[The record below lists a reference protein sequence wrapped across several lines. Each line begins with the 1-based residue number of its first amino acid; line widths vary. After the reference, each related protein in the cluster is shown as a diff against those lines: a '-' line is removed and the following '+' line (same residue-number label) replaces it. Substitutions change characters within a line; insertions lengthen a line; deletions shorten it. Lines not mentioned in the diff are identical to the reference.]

1 VTFPPVQKI
10 PLRTPAV
17 TDAMIESLWIKA
29 QDTVTY
35 TYAYFDSR
43 NIYYTVIALIGI
55 AYAYH
60 IVLLKEHPGAPPLV
74 KSWIPFFGTAF
85 SFIRNPEKY
94 VLQCR
99 QRYGDMF
106 TLYMVGKRLHVVCD
120 PFIGIPSIYKRDK
133 TFSFSVVNKVFGLQY
148 LGRPEKMLGHTE
160 YEAANRALFV
170 PLLLAQD
177 QVNILIT
184 EFNKNLQPI
193 ILREV
198 NELQR
203 QGKFGENG
211 QPFSLDT
218 WICKVMFECS
228 GKTLFGETWPEGETF
243 FQDWKTWDDAMHPML
258 KGYPSIFTRKARLA
272 RERYYERILDMFKR
286 PLIGAS
292 KLIRAKV
299 EVYFFLKAGSN
310 CSWLSDSVIP

>member
-1 VTFPPVQKI
+1 MFE
-10 PLRTPAV
+10 L
-17 TDAMIESLWIKA
+17 LWIKA
-29 QDTVTY
+29 QHIATY
-35 TYAYFDSR
+35 TYAYVDSR
-43 NIYYTVIALIGI
+43 AIYYTVIALIGI
-55 AYAYH
+55 AYAH
-60 IVLLKEHPGAPPLV
+60 HVVLLKEHPGAPPLV

-85 SFIRNPEKY
+85 SFMRNPEKF

-133 TFSFSVVNKVFGLQY
+133 TFCISAVNRAFGLRY
-148 LGRPEKMLGHTE
+148 LGRPERMLDHPE
-160 YEAANRALFV
+160 YETANRALFV

-177 QVNILIT
+177 QVNILMT

-211 QPFSLDT
+211 QPFSMDT

-228 GKTLFGETWPEGETF
+228 GKTVFGETWPEDEKF
-243 FQDWKTWDDAMHPML
+243 FQDWKTWDDALYSML
-258 KGYPSIFTRKARLA
+258 KGYPSIFTRKARKA
-272 RERYYERILDMFKR
+272 RERYYERLLDMFKR
-286 PLIGAS
+286 PLVGPS
-292 KLIRAKV
+292 KLIREKM
-299 EVYFFLKAGSN
+299 EVLYFL
-310 CSWLSDSVIP
+310 L

>member
-1 VTFPPVQKI
+1 VHTSAI
-10 PLRTPAV
+10 TG
-17 TDAMIESLWIKA
+17 AMFESLWIKA
-29 QDTVTY
+29 QHIATY
-35 TYAYFDSR
+35 TYACVDSR
-43 NIYYTVIALIGI
+43 AIYYTVIALIGI

-60 IVLLKEHPGAPPLV
+60 LVLLKENPGAPPLV

-85 SFIRNPEKY
+85 SFMRNPEKY

-106 TLYMVGKRLHVVCD
+106 TLYMAGKRLHVVCD
-120 PFIGIPSIYKRDK
+120 PFIGIPSVYNREK
-133 TFSFSVVNKVFGLQY
+133 TFCFSAVSRGFGLRFFGQS
-148 LGRPEKMLGHTE
+148 EKMLDHTE

-184 EFNKNLQPI
+184 EFNKNLQSI
-193 ILREV
+193 ILREIK
-198 NELQR
+198 ELQR

-211 QPFSLDT
+211 QSFSMDT

-228 GKTLFGETWPEGETF
+228 GKTFFGETWPKDEKF
-243 FQDWKTWDDAMHPML
+243 FQDWKTWDDALYPIL
-258 KGYPSIFTRKARLA
+258 KGYPSIFTRKAMLA
-272 RERYYERILDMFKR
+272 RERYYEQLVDMFKR
-286 PLIGAS
+286 PLVGPS

-299 EVYFFLKAGSN
+299 EVYFFLKVGFN
-310 CSWLSDSVIP
+310 GSWLSDSVIP